1 MDLAVNDLKKS
12 LNRSGLKEVSSL
24 QQCHFLL
31 FFCPIISRAGTDI
44 DAAVTYINQVKA
56 SSLPVIMVV
65 LHYTFDKDK
74 LTQDSNSVIKSEGI
88 SAVDCLFYENGLL
101 KCQKNTNAINK
112 IAKDSKSEKWTLYYC
127 LKKDKGS
134 RHPSDQ
140 CAEDKGSRHPSYQFA
155 DDELLIPDQRRTI
168 CGLSKRTVVIIAIAL
183 IVLAIILVIFIK

>member
-56 SSLPVIMVV
+56 SSLTVIMVV
-65 LHYTFDKDK
+65 LHYTFDEEK
-74 LTQDSNSVIKSEGI
+74 LTQDSNRVIKSEGI

-101 KCQKNTNAINK
+101 TCQKNTNAINK
-112 IAKDSKSEKWTLYYC
+112 IADYSKSEKRTLYYC
-127 LKKDKGS
+127 LKEDKGS

-140 CAEDKGSRHPSYQFA
+140 CA
-155 DDELLIPDQRRTI
+155 DDDLLIPDQRRTI
-168 CGLSKRTVVIIAIAL
+168 CGLSKRIVVFIAIALFVL
-183 IVLAIILVIFIK
+183 IVLAIILGIFIK

>member
-112 IAKDSKSEKWTLYYC
+112 IAKDSKSEKRTLYYC
-127 LKKDKGS
+127 LNHKRS

-140 CAEDKGSRHPSYQFA
+140 CAEDDP
-155 DDELLIPDQRRTI
+155 LIPDSSVPQLVQRRTI
-168 CGLSKRTVVIIAIAL
+168 CGLSKRTVVFIAIALFAL
-183 IVLAIILVIFIK
+183 IVLAIILGIFIK

>member
-127 LKKDKGS
+127 LNQDKRS

-140 CAEDKGSRHPSYQFA
+140 CAEDDP
-155 DDELLIPDQRRTI
+155 LIPDSSVPQLVQRRTI
-168 CGLSKRTVVIIAIAL
+168 CGLSKRTVVFIAIALFAL
-183 IVLAIILVIFIK
+183 IVLAIILGIFIK